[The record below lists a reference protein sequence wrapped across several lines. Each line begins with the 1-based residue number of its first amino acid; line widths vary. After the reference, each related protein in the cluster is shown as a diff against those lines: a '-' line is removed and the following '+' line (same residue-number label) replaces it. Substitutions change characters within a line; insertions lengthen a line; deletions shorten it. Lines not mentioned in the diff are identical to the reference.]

1 MRKNLGHFAWVILT
15 AVFWGVYKGTDDN
28 IVLGLTALASA
39 SAIIFLALRML
50 KTDD

>member
-1 MRKNLGHFAWVILT
+1 MRKNLRRFAWVILT

-28 IVLGLTALASA
+28 IVLGLPALASA
-39 SAIIFLALRML
+39 GAIIFLALRML